1 MAKSRVISAVLK
13 LTDENFVKTAR
24 KVNKSTTDMERGVI
38 KTGNS
43 VKKFGRN
50 AKHSFKSA
58 ALSATAMVGS
68 FMAVRGVKNLVQS
81 SISTFAD
88 FEQGMANVQATTGKT
103 GAEFESL
110 KDKAREMGRSTS
122 KTAAEAAEGLNYLGL
137 AGWSTQEMVAGIEP
151 VLRLSE
157 AGALDLGRA
166 SDLATDSMAA
176 MGLEVNQL
184 DEYLDKVA
192 QTSRKSNTNIDAL
205 MEGMVVAGG
214 TFARLNTPMAESN
227 AIMGVLANRGTKGA
241 EAGTA
246 INAIMDRLTN
256 TSGPAGKAMEKLGKQ
271 VNGTAIKAFDSQGNF
286 RGVETVLKDVEKAMS
301 GLTDKEKA
309 YYQSQIA
316 GLNHGKSFQKIIDGL
331 GDEYDQLKKD
341 IEGADGALN
350 EMAETQM
357 DTFQGAM
364 VKMGSA
370 IDDVKITLGE
380 GLAPVIRKFAEYI
393 ADNMPAIQQKV
404 ETAVNGAK
412 EVMKDMMV
420 SWKEGTGVVG
430 AVKGAFDLANS
441 AINWIVE
448 NKDFVMNAVIGVVS
462 TIATFKIINGIASAV
477 SAFNLILG
485 AMRAGTVAATLAQ
498 LGLNMAML
506 ANPYAWVAVAIGALI
521 ALAVDV
527 ARKWDDTKTVWENV
541 WSSIQRNA
549 ATGVNAVIGSINK
562 LIGMINKIPGVNVP
576 IIPKV
581 DWGAVESAT
590 NGASAAPKGQSQVAQ
605 ASYAVG
611 TNRVPSDMLA
621 NIHKDEMIVPAKQS
635 AVLRQHG
642 ITIDNIHHMASK
654 QSNPVAVA
662 NKTPKQSNASDT
674 ETNALIN
681 AIYALISVLG
691 NKGPQDLNINIDAR
705 DKSVQEIMNEL
716 IPILKLRLANM

>member
-24 KVNKSTTDMERGVI
+24 KVNKSTSDMERGVI

-43 VKKFGRN
+43 VKRFGRN

-68 FMAVRGVKNLVQS
+68 FIAIRGVKNLVQS
-81 SISTFAD
+81 SVETFANY
-88 FEQGMANVQATTGKT
+88 EQAMANVQATTGKT

-110 KDKAREMGRSTS
+110 KDKAREMGRATS

-137 AGWSTQEMVAGIEP
+137 AGWSTEEMLSGIEP

-184 DEYLDKVA
+184 EEYLDKVA

-271 VNGTAIKAFDSQGNF
+271 VNGTAIKAFDAQGNF
-286 RGVETVLKDVEKAMS
+286 RGIETVLKDVEKAMS
-301 GLTDKEKA
+301 GLSDEEKA

-316 GLNHGKSFQKIIDGL
+316 GLNHGKSFQKIINGL

-341 IEGADGALN
+341 VEGAKGALG
-350 EMAETQM
+350 EMSEAQM
-357 DTFQGAM
+357 NTFEGSM
-364 VKMGSA
+364 KLMGSA

-393 ADNMPAIQQKV
+393 TDNMPMIQQKV
-404 ETAVNGAK
+404 ETSINGAK
-412 EVMKDMMV
+412 NVMNEMKT
-420 SWKEGTGVVG
+420 SWQEGTGIVG
-430 AVKGAFDLANS
+430 GVKVAFELANG
-441 AINWIVE
+441 AIGWIINNRE
-448 NKDFVMNAVIGVVS
+448 LILAAIGGVVS
-462 TIATFKIINGIASAV
+462 AIVTFNVIKGITSAV
-477 SAFNLILG
+477 AAFNLIMT

-498 LGLNMAML
+498 LGLNLAML
-506 ANPYAWVAVAIGALI
+506 ASPFTWVAAGIGLI
-521 ALAVDV
+521 VGAGILLA
-527 ARKWDDTKTVWENV
+527 KNWESVKNTWNNV
-541 WSSIQRNA
+541 WNSIISGTETA
-549 ATGVNAVIGSINK
+549 VNGVIGSINK
-562 LIGMINKIPGVNVP
+562 LINVINKIPGVNVP
-576 IIPKV
+576 IVAKV
-581 DWGAVESAT
+581 DWTAAESAT
-590 NGASAAPKGQSQVAQ
+590 GGAAKSGQSQVAQ

-642 ITIDNIHHMASK
+642 ITIDNIHHMASN
-654 QSNPVAVA
+654 QSNPVAVTK
-662 NKTPKQSNASDT
+662 KTPNQSNASDT